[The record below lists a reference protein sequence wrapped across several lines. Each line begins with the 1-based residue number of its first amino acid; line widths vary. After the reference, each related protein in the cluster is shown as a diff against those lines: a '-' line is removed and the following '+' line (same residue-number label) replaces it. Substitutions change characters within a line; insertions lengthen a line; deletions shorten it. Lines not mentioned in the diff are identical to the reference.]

1 MVELLS
7 EPLYI
12 LAQVMPVT
20 LGVLHAHSLECT
32 V

>member
-12 LAQVMPVT
+12 LAQVMPVP
-20 LGVLHAHSLECT
+20 LGVLQTHPGMHW
-32 V
+32 